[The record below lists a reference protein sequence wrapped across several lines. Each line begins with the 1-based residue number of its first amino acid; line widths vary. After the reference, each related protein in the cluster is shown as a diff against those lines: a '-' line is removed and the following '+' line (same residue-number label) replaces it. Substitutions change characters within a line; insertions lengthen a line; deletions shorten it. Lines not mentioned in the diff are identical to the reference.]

1 MAEEKR
7 STIELNDAQIALL
20 NWIKDGCPD
29 GVYPTDTF
37 SHRISAKA
45 LQSRGLVQVSGHGK
59 TWNAVP
65 TDRGKVWPAST
76 EADDAVRA
84 TQQKLAQAGA
94 AQTQQPEKTPKQP
107 RKAPKK
113 PSAAE
118 LAARDLVAA
127 EELIGQLLNAENEEL
142 LSTDLDIGP
151 RKLQRYI
158 AVALKAK
165 NRPHGKQLTSRR
177 IGGYGSTEEKI
188 YFTNYFRDFVTEQ
201 PVPVPE
207 RVGRYHPA
215 VKEFMANKQWQY
227 VTKEHVPRAAR
238 ILQAIASEAERRGIE
253 IVAPS
258 KKPDDRH
265 YRTANATEHGN
276 LWFYTDYGYYGIEI
290 KEVAGTG
297 AKKFRDLG
305 MSWQQIDRLPS
316 WIGRRGWEFI
326 STGRLQIT
334 QGTSLGGYG
343 ETHVGDARGTAL
355 EDKLPEVFMRF
366 DTWMLEQAER
376 ARLEQLAEEKKQRDW
391 EAAMEN
397 AKAEYYIAERWK
409 YFVSL
414 AEQDERFQRF
424 RDFLAR
430 AEDAISELPSEQRF
444 AASGFLSEIEATM
457 RRHDPLSSPELLA
470 PQISPP
476 KPEDLKPYLR
486 GWSPYGAHRS

>member
-20 NWIKDGCPD
+20 NWIKNSCPD

-59 TWNAVP
+59 TWKAVP
-65 TDRGKVWPAST
+65 TDRGKAWPACT

-84 TQQKLAQAGA
+84 TQQKLAQVGA
-94 AQTQQPEKTPKQP
+94 IPSQQQAKTPKQA

-118 LAARDLVAA
+118 LAARELVAA
-127 EELIGQLLNAENEEL
+127 EELIGQLLKAENEEL

-151 RKLQRYI
+151 RKPQRYI

-165 NRPHGKQLTSRR
+165 NCPHGKQLTSRR

-215 VKEFMANKQWQY
+215 VKSNKQWQY
-227 VTKEHVPRAAR
+227 VAKEHVPRAAR

-258 KKPDDRH
+258 KKPDDRR
-265 YRTANATEHGN
+265 YRTANAAEHGN
-276 LWFYTDYGYYGIEI
+276 LWFDTDYGYYGIEI
-290 KEVAGTG
+290 KEAAGTG

-305 MSWQQIDRLPS
+305 LSW
-316 WIGRRGWEFI
+316 
-326 STGRLQIT
+326 
-334 QGTSLGGYG
+334 
-343 ETHVGDARGTAL
+343 
-355 EDKLPEVFMRF
+355 
-366 DTWMLEQAER
+366 
-376 ARLEQLAEEKKQRDW
+376 
-391 EAAMEN
+391 
-397 AKAEYYIAERWK
+397 
-409 YFVSL
+409 
-414 AEQDERFQRF
+414 
-424 RDFLAR
+424 
-430 AEDAISELPSEQRF
+430 
-444 AASGFLSEIEATM
+444 
-457 RRHDPLSSPELLA
+457 
-470 PQISPP
+470 
-476 KPEDLKPYLR
+476 
-486 GWSPYGAHRS
+486 